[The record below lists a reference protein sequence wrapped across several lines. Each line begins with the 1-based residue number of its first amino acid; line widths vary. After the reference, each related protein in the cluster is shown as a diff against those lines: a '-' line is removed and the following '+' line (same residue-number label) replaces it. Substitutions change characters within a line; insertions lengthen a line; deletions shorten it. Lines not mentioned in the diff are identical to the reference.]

1 MSKNLPVLAEDA
13 AHATLGAST
22 AARWMACEGSVN
34 LIESL
39 PEYDP
44 TKSTDNIAA
53 RTGRCA
59 HSVAEHA
66 LSFTK
71 ATAADFVGLT
81 FDDVEVTEEMAGYV
95 QLYLDHVRKVMSI
108 PGVSYWIEKKFSL
121 AALKPPAERPMF
133 GTSDFSAYDP
143 ATRTL
148 YVDDL
153 KYGQGV
159 MVEIKD
165 NEQTR
170 YYALGV
176 LLTLDPDK
184 QPVEKVVMTIVQPR
198 KDHPDGLIRS
208 ETITI
213 DELWLFA
220 GDLISAAYA
229 TLSPDAPLHAG
240 DHCKFCP
247 AKARC
252 PELHKLSQEIAA
264 TEFDEPVPIV
274 PPPALIPPAQFA
286 DMLSK
291 LHILDDWSA
300 AMKEHAYQELLAGRE
315 VPGYKL
321 VERRAERKWNDPDA
335 ALKII
340 LENTERDELDVLDA
354 KLKSPAQVEK
364 LVGKRFMKEQ
374 LASQIVKK
382 SSGLKIVPEDHPSPP
397 VLMGGAEFDLLP
409 AGEPTD
415 NEGDKENNEK

>member
-22 AARWMACEGSVN
+22 ASRWMACEGSVN

-39 PEYDP
+39 PGYDP
-44 TKSTDNIAA
+44 ERSGSNSAA
-53 RTGRCA
+53 REGKAA
-59 HSVAEHA
+59 HWVAERCLLIGA
-66 LSFTK
+66 E
-71 ATAADFVGLT
+71 ATAFVGT
-81 FDDVEVTEEMAGYV
+81 IHDEIEITEEMAGHV
-95 QLYLDHVRKVMSI
+95 QLYLTHVRAVTQI

-176 LLTLDPDK
+176 LLTLDPAK
-184 QPVEKVVMTIVQPR
+184 QPVEKVVMTIIQPR
-198 KDHPDGLIRS
+198 KDHPDGTIRS

-220 GDLISAAYA
+220 GDLIAAAYA
-229 TLSPDAPLHAG
+229 TLSPDAKLHAG

-264 TEFDEPVPIV
+264 TEFDEPTPIV
-274 PPPALIPPAQFA
+274 PPPALIPPEQFA

-300 AMKEHAYQELLAGRE
+300 SMKEHAYQELLAGRP
-315 VPGYKL
+315 VPGFKL
-321 VERRAERKWNDPDA
+321 VERRAERKWNDVDA
-335 ALKII
+335 AEKTLGDKAAQ
-340 LENTERDELDVLDA
+340 LYDDP
-354 KLKSPAQVEK
+354 KLMSPAQIEK
-364 LVGKRFMKEQ
+364 IVGKKFFRENMAQ
-374 LASQIVKK
+374 HVVKK